1 MRMKTRRQL
10 VGEKGD
16 PVGLV
21 RLGGLPDNARIL
33 PKRSHE
39 LALALVIQKREVG
52 FSERLLSEIKVRER
66 RPCPA

>member
-21 RLGGLPDNARIL
+21 RLGGLPDDTWVL
-33 PKRSHE
+33 PKGSHE
-39 LALALVIQKREVG
+39 LALAFVSQKREVG
-52 FSERLLSEIKVRER
+52 LGERLLSEIKVLKDGLAL
-66 RPCPA
+66 P